1 MVTRTEEK
9 GEELNAFS
17 ASLCD
22 SQTGC
27 SYCTETLSWKKRTG
41 SRMEPHNPGGKSQ

>member
-9 GEELNAFS
+9 GEELNAFY

-27 SYCTETLSWKKRTG
+27 SVQS
-41 SRMEPHNPGGKSQ
+41 P